1 MKYKILL
8 TNDDSIN
15 SLLLAPFAKVLKQY
29 ASELLIVVPATNQ
42 SACSQ
47 SIHISSPLEIKERE
61 KIENCK
67 TYTVSGSPADCV
79 KIAKE
84 LLNYDFD
91 IIVSGINDGYN
102 LADDICY
109 SGTVGAA
116 SEAEFYNKKGIAVSL
131 LRGESVNE
139 KNVINAFEYIFNN
152 NLLNKTNL
160 INVNIHFNPVGIK
173 ETVQGKRRFNG
184 TYKKL
189 ENDTYIAINKHT
201 IDENEPFYIEREN
214 EQNADFKAIE
224 NSFTSITLMSTDK
237 TK

>member
-8 TNDDSIN
+8 TNDDSID
-15 SLLLAPFAKVLKQY
+15 SLLLAPFAKILKRY

-47 SIHISSPLEIKERE
+47 SIHISSPLEVKEKE
-61 KIENCK
+61 KIENSK

-84 LLNYDFD
+84 LLNFDFD
-91 IIVSGINDGYN
+91 IVVSGINDGYN

-116 SEAEFYNKKGIAVSL
+116 SEAEFYNKKGIAVSV
-131 LRGESVNE
+131 LRGECVDE
-139 KNVINAFEYIFNN
+139 KDVINAFEYIFNN
-152 NLLNKTNL
+152 NLLNKANL
-160 INVNIHFNPVGIK
+160 INVNIYFHHTGIK

-189 ENDTYIAINKHT
+189 EDGKYIAINKNA
-201 IDENEPFYIEREN
+201 IDEKEPFYVEREN
-214 EQNADFKAIE
+214 NQNADFKAIE
-224 NSFTSITLMSTDK
+224 NHFTSITLMSTDK